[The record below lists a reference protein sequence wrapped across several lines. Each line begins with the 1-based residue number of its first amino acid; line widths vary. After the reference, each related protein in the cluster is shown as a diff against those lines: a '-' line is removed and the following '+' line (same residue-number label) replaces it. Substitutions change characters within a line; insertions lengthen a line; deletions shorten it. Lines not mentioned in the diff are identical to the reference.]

1 MRWGGYTLGGMQVLA
16 RFFGVKAFHRL
27 LSIAML
33 GLLLGASVK
42 WHG

>member
-1 MRWGGYTLGGMQVLA
+1 MRWGGYTGGGMRVLA
-16 RFFGVKAFHRL
+16 KFFGLRTFYGL
-27 LSIAML
+27 LPIAML